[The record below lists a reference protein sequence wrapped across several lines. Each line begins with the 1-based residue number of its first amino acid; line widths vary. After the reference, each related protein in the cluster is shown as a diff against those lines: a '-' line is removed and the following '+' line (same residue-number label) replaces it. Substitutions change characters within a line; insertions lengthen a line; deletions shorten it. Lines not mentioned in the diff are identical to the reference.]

1 MIDQPAEA
9 VNDEQP
15 DLLEELMNVD
25 EQAAGKDSAGN
36 YLRDV
41 VINANSQEMIE
52 EVKQSSIIVHEKETG
67 SPVEIITGQQA
78 YFALLAQDLI
88 NIATTNDYDIAEV
101 HKIFYEVSCNR
112 DNLIEVI
119 RAEKNATA
127 CNVKR
132 WQTLEDLAL
141 RHNEDTPSFQV
152 VLNEKG
158 RDEVNKRKAFL
169 EIH

>member
-1 MIDQPAEA
+1 MIDQPADNNA
-9 VNDEQP
+9 AANDEQP

-25 EQAAGKDSAGN
+25 EQAPSKDNAGN

-52 EVKQSSIIVHEKETG
+52 EVKQSSIIVTEKETG
-67 SPVEIITGQQA
+67 SEVEVITGQQA

-88 NIATTNDYDIAEV
+88 NIATRYKYNVDEV

-119 RAEKNATA
+119 TAEK
-127 CNVKR
+127 
-132 WQTLEDLAL
+132 
-141 RHNEDTPSFQV
+141 
-152 VLNEKG
+152 
-158 RDEVNKRKAFL
+158 
-169 EIH
+169 